1 VGRIVVHKD
10 AKEDAG
16 SCEKLTRGTCII
28 TCMNICRHGPCKV
41 NMYPSVTIWKTRALL
56 ISEDKD
62 ISALSASKGTTS
74 GKVCIASRRALSL
87 AS

>member
-1 VGRIVVHKD
+1 MGRIVVHKD

-16 SCEKLTRGTCII
+16 NCEKLTRGTYII
-28 TCMNICRHGPCKV
+28 TCISICRHSSCRV
-41 NMYPSVTIWKTRALL
+41 NTYPSVTIWKTRALL